1 MSDDA
6 DATAAAAASMENFG
20 GDDSEPEIEPEIEPT
35 APPNEETEVNAAA
48 EQPTTI
54 EAPTTTPTDDP
65 TPTNDTK
72 TIEQDPGNTTSTLPE
87 QLTPS
92 SEETTLPPP
101 SDQPVE
107 GELTTTTQEEDIAT
121 LTPQAE
127 TVTETETEVKT
138 ATEENPS
145 PTPVLGTGDLGQ
157 DETEVPIEGTSTD
170 GYVETPREFR
180 MTAEELE
187 AEKAAAEAA
196 LTTAPPMKFEPVE
209 PPKSQLPPPTI
220 KLKVTA
226 PLSKPK
232 PTTSTPDY
240 FPADEKEKE
249 SEPIPTDYFP
259 ADTEAEEL
267 AKTQA
272 ALCIQGV
279 TRRKAATKRVEEI
292 RQQNKAAIGI
302 QNSVRRRAATK
313 VVEEKRQ
320 QNKAA
325 IGIQNSVRR
334 RAAKKRVEQIR
345 QERNK
350 PDRRDSVISDIDPDA
365 PELEGPILTSDHE
378 RMSGDED
385 DQHPSRLPTPQLR
398 AEEGEDTIAP
408 IGKLKMYFFKVLR
421 IYLYHF
427 VCHYITRFVNIRKKY
442 TFFLI
447 VFISL
452 FINFVVFCKTISA
465 FSKSKTQNK

>member
-20 GDDSEPEIEPEIEPT
+20 GDFEETEVT
-35 APPNEETEVNAAA
+35 APPNEETEVAT

-54 EAPTTTPTDDP
+54 EAPTTTEEEPTTTPTDDP

-72 TIEQDPGNTTSTLPE
+72 TIEQDPENTTSTLPE
-87 QLTPS
+87 PLTPS

-107 GELTTTTQEEDIAT
+107 GELTTTTKEEDIAT
-121 LTPQAE
+121 LTPQAETE

-180 MTAEELE
+180 LTAEELE

-220 KLKVTA
+220 TLKVTA

-350 PDRRDSVISDIDPDA
+350 RDRRDSVISDIDPDA

-408 IGKLKMYFFKVLR
+408 IGTLKMYFFK
-421 IYLYHF
+421 F
-427 VCHYITRFVNIRKKY
+427 
-442 TFFLI
+442 
-447 VFISL
+447 
-452 FINFVVFCKTISA
+452 
-465 FSKSKTQNK
+465 

>member
-20 GDDSEPEIEPEIEPT
+20 GEPEVNAEPT
-35 APPNEETEVNAAA
+35 APPNEETTEVNAAT

-54 EAPTTTPTDDP
+54 EAPTTTEEEPTTTPTDDP

-72 TIEQDPGNTTSTLPE
+72 TIEQDPENTTSTLPE

-107 GELTTTTQEEDIAT
+107 GELTTTTTKEEDIAT

-127 TVTETETEVKT
+127 TETVIETETEVKT

-220 KLKVTA
+220 TLKVTA

-408 IGKLKMYFFKVLR
+408 IGTLKMYFFK
-421 IYLYHF
+421 F
-427 VCHYITRFVNIRKKY
+427 
-442 TFFLI
+442 
-447 VFISL
+447 
-452 FINFVVFCKTISA
+452 
-465 FSKSKTQNK
+465 

>member
-20 GDDSEPEIEPEIEPT
+20 GEAADDPT
-35 APPNEETEVNAAA
+35 PPNEETEVNAAT

-54 EAPTTTPTDDP
+54 EAPTTTEEEPTTTPTDDP

-72 TIEQDPGNTTSTLPE
+72 TIEQDPENTTSTLPE
-87 QLTPS
+87 PLTPS

-107 GELTTTTQEEDIAT
+107 GELTTTTKEEDIAT
-121 LTPQAE
+121 LTPQAETE

-220 KLKVTA
+220 TLKVTA

-292 RQQNKAAIGI
+292 RQQNKAAVGI

-350 PDRRDSVISDIDPDA
+350 RDRRDSVISDIDPDA

-408 IGKLKMYFFKVLR
+408 IGTLKMYFFK
-421 IYLYHF
+421 F
-427 VCHYITRFVNIRKKY
+427 
-442 TFFLI
+442 
-447 VFISL
+447 
-452 FINFVVFCKTISA
+452 
-465 FSKSKTQNK
+465 

>member
-20 GDDSEPEIEPEIEPT
+20 GEPEEPEVNAEAEPT
-35 APPNEETEVNAAA
+35 APPNEETEVAT

-54 EAPTTTPTDDP
+54 EAPTTTEEEPTTTPTDDP

-72 TIEQDPGNTTSTLPE
+72 TIEQDPENTTSTLPE

-107 GELTTTTQEEDIAT
+107 GELTTTTKEEDIAT
-121 LTPQAE
+121 LTPQAETE

-180 MTAEELE
+180 LTAEELE

-220 KLKVTA
+220 TLKVTA

-408 IGKLKMYFFKVLR
+408 IGTLKMYFFK
-421 IYLYHF
+421 F
-427 VCHYITRFVNIRKKY
+427 
-442 TFFLI
+442 
-447 VFISL
+447 
-452 FINFVVFCKTISA
+452 
-465 FSKSKTQNK
+465 